1 MQSLPFVVYGC
12 RHVLLALEAHA
23 ILVAQGFS
31 HVQILVGPGE
41 DGDECLDML
50 QMRHELLLPL
60 FDKAVS
66 HVVYY
71 WLSSALSQGTPIFI
85 CKSEVL
91 VLLHLK
97 LLH

>member
-1 MQSLPFVVYGC
+1 MQSLPLVVYGC
-12 RHVLLALEAHA
+12 WHVLLAVEAHA
-23 ILVAQGFS
+23 ILVAQGLS
-31 HVQILVGPGE
+31 HAQILVGPRE
-41 DGDECLDML
+41 DGHECLDML
-50 QMRHELLLPL
+50 QMRYELLLPL

-66 HVVYY
+66 HVIDY
-71 WLSSALSQGTPIFI
+71 WLSSALSQGAPVLI